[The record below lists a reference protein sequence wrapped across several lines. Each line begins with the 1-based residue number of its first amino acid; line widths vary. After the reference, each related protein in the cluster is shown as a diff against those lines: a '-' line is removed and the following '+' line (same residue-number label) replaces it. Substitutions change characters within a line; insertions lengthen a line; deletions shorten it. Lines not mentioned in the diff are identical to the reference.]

1 MPKISATDDYLIDQG
16 KIRMID
22 VYRGWFNSHPDA
34 IANGIAEDDLYEAM
48 QNTIGK
54 NTSRLILWD
63 AGFYVNKIQHHP
75 TRKYYRIVLSKDY
88 RKTQPWYKVWDN
100 RYQPCK

>member
-16 KIRMID
+16 KLRMID

-34 IANGIAEDDLYEAM
+34 ISNGIAEDDLYAAM

-63 AGFYVNKIQHHP
+63 AGFYVSKIQHHP
-75 TRKYYRIVLSKDY
+75 TKKYYRIVLSKDY
-88 RKTQPWYKVWDN
+88 RKTQPWHKVWDN